1 MNVRVKKKILAVEMV
16 ILLIISG
23 SVGYVIVSRQGLAN
37 SKNENEQNDN
47 VIQDTIKTTDEIPQS
62 VKVHIKAG
70 PLTGYGPLTVSFYGN
85 PENDPNIV
93 SYHWEFSP
101 TTMPIVPQAQYKK
114 MHFSVVLFFLLA
126 VVFFPL
132 SFAYGF
138 LYTIISISR
147 YKANSQYEST
157 EQNPTMIFPYIGSY
171 SATLTVTDT
180 QGNTSSD
187 IVWLT
192 VLQYVQPDHFD
203 ND

>member
-70 PLTGYGPLTVSFYGN
+70 PLTGYGPLMVSFYGN
-85 PENDPNIV
+85 PENDPTIV

-114 MHFSVVLFFLLA
+114 MHFSVILFFLFSF
-126 VVFFPL
+126 VFFPL
-132 SFAYGF
+132 SFAYMF
-138 LYTIISISR
+138 LYAIVSNHR
-147 YKANSQYEST
+147 YKISSQYEST
-157 EQNPTMIFPYIGSY
+157 MRDPTMIFLYTGSY

-187 IVWLT
+187 IIWIT
-192 VLQYVQPDHFD
+192 VLQYVNPNHFD